1 MSSTEIRTT
10 CRKCVILPTENTNR
24 LAEELGYNIAG
35 RIFIVGGT
43 EPDGTLRGYI
53 KDGDVLRGVYRLN
66 ADDVA

>member
-1 MSSTEIRTT
+1 MTQISTT

-35 RIFIVGGT
+35 KLFIVGGT

-53 KDGDVLRGVYRLN
+53 QIGDTLKGVIRLN
-66 ADDVA
+66 QEDVA